1 MGLLIKRN
9 SRATYKGKRVKILE
23 IVGNSAEI
31 RTIKKQRQQSGRFFH
46 ETFIVDVNELE
57 NIRPKPKEF

>member
-1 MGLLIKRN
+1 MLLIKRN

-31 RTIKKQRQQSGRFFH
+31 RTIEKQRQSSGKLFH
-46 ETFIVDVNELE
+46 ETFIVDVDDLE
-57 NIRPKPKEF
+57 NIKPKPKEF

>member
-1 MGLLIKRN
+1 MLLIKRN

-31 RTIKKQRQQSGRFFH
+31 RTIEKHRQTSGRLFH
-46 ETFIVDVNELE
+46 ETFIVDVDELE